1 MLLTVSLVSF
11 RHRFYAS
18 ADAVLA
24 VSVEPLPAVARV
36 LQTSNNRGLGFLG
49 TSISLF
55 TTLGLS
61 ESKNISEIEFTG
73 LYTI

>member
-24 VSVEPLPAVARV
+24 VSVEPLPAVACV
-36 LQTSNNRGLGFLG
+36 LHTSNNRGLGFLG

-55 TTLGLS
+55 TLGLS